1 MQDDIELAFFCACAV
16 VGEIEALIEKRIDI
30 RRPVLA
36 GPLTRMQQHVLDDRV
51 GPLAM
56 LDDFFEIVLQ
66 QTRQFV
72 DFLADLGVHRD
83 RLERVIQLIGQFC
96 RQRGEIIDEVE
107 RVLDLVRDPSGEL
120 TERGQFLGLDKAVL
134 CGA

>member
-1 MQDDIELAFFCACAV
+1 
-16 VGEIEALIEKRIDI
+16 
-30 RRPVLA
+30 
-36 GPLTRMQQHVLDDRV
+36 MQQHVLDDGV
-51 GPLAM
+51 GALAV
-56 LDDFFEIVLQ
+56 LSDFFEIVLQ
-66 QTRQFV
+66 HAGQFV
-72 DFLADLGVHRD
+72 DFFADLAVHRD